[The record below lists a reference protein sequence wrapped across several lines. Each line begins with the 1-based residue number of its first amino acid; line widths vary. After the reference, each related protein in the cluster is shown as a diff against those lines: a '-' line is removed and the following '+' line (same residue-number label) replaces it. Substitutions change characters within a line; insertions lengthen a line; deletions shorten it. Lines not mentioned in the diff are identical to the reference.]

1 MAEDPTICTQNLEGE
16 EIADTKTSKCPSVE
30 LDLSF
35 SAVGGR
41 TSRGVS
47 VVVKLLLLSWFDGLR
62 GSRLN
67 SSSRAFRVLKVNV
80 KKILIC

>member
-1 MAEDPTICTQNLEGE
+1 MSNSVADDPTICSQNLEGE
-16 EIADTKTSKCPSVE
+16 EIAETKTSSCPSVE

-47 VVVKLLLLSWFDGLR
+47 VVVKLLVLSWFDGLR

-67 SSSRAFRVLKVNV
+67 SSSFAFRVLK
-80 KKILIC
+80 IIF